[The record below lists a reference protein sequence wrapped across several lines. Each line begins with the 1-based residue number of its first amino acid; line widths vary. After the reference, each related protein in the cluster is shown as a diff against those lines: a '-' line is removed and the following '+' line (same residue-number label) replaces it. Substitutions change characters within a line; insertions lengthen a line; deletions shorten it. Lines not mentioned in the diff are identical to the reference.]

1 MSNVEH
7 LIENVIMGMKRGEN
21 PWEIVEYR
29 HNADM
34 LKEVWI
40 TKEEL
45 IEIAVEVVFGLYDG
59 KYPTTWE
66 DEETED

>member
-45 IEIAVEVVFGLYDG
+45 IEIAREVVFGLYDG

-66 DEETED
+66 DEEIT